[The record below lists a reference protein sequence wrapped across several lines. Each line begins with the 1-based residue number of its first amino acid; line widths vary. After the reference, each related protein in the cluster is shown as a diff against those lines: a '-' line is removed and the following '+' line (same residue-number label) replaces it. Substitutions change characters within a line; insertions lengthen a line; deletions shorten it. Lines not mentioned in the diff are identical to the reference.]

1 MTLRLWE
8 LVGKRGKTLRTGR
21 EMWWGDGCCHLVLSS
36 VTKYSSR
43 FSETLNHHLEIVL
56 AVRGRLSIVLYSSVG
71 GRSRRERFSE
81 VAFKET
87 GNRWRVEKVP
97 LFPMCL
103 SWGQN
108 GWWCGAGGLLRIFSL
123 SPTVLFHPFHT
134 GRMCDKMNKNPPSV
148 SKRVY
153 IYIYIDVFI
162 IFITRSAEDL
172 QTKRR
177 WLRCGDV
184 ELPRRSLDGVGGGGR
199 GNIPPRGGKKNGNL
213 RVVSSEN
220 KKKQNK
226 QTKNKQTR
234 KYKK

>member
-1 MTLRLWE
+1 MTMRLWE

-153 IYIYIDVFI
+153 IYIYWCVYYIYNTQRGRFTNKAALAAV
-162 IFITRSAEDL
+162 
-172 QTKRR
+172 R
-177 WLRCGDV
+177 WCGV
-184 ELPRRSLDGVGGGGR
+184 AAPVARWRWGR
-199 GNIPPRGGKKNGNL
+199 GTRQYSPSGR
-213 RVVSSEN
+213 
-220 KKKQNK
+220 KKKWQLACRFK
-226 QTKNKQTR
+226 WK
-234 KYKK
+234 